1 MEMEEGK
8 RKGKTKRGQDKGSR
22 EGAHGEDWTGDDGD
36 GLAGIRSSLRQDEGS
51 LRNGS
56 TALTPGP
63 LMLAGPLHLRSAT
76 GRIGA
81 WAVLLLAACF
91 APNTMDCLRCC
102 RSQCWECIASQVG
115 GIRVSRLAAGAKK
128 SLQALAGSAS
138 TGSP

>member
-1 MEMEEGK
+1 MEEGK
-8 RKGKTKRGQDKGSR
+8 RERKTKRGQDKGSR

-63 LMLAGPLHLRSAT
+63 TMLAGPLHLRGVT
-76 GRIGA
+76 ERIGA
-81 WAVLLLAACF
+81 WAMLLLAACF
-91 APNTMDCLRCC
+91 APRIDSDAAALNAG
-102 RSQCWECIASQVG
+102 SSIASGWNTRFSPDGPG
-115 GIRVSRLAAGAKK
+115 GGGQK
-128 SLQALAGSAS
+128 SQQALAGRAS